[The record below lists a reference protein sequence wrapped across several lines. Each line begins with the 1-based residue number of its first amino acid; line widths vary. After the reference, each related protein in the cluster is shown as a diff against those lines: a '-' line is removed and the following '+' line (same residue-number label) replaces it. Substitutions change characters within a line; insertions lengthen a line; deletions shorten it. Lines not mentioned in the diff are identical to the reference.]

1 MNSPKDH
8 KLSGSLL
15 LDDLLSGDQTHGLL
29 NSPSSKAADPRN
41 TEKKVGQ
48 PTPSPLMA
56 EAIANSAR
64 ANEHAERLAAQA
76 EDTQRKP
83 IDPNA
88 FADNFFAE
96 VSADL
101 EVDAAI
107 KAAAHTVQV
116 LGPLMSA
123 ITKWI
128 DPNTEIDRTT
138 RIMQHVLG
146 RVRDDAI
153 HVAKAMDVP
162 ADVSPAW
169 LTSLISGYLM
179 PIFVN
184 GIDRGNGSVTD
195 VGKSDYLIPFI
206 ALAGNAKNITSTG
219 IPDASLEWQLSMAL
233 ASSTSAVML
242 EYSAFPYFINDPKRV
257 AGVISEFLTDR
268 ILKGT
273 LSTLSETFE
282 LQQTEKKQL
291 GSMLLNQSGL
301 ILAECWKNGIPNVLN
316 EMKLL
321 PIEERREILLDGYP
335 LDSIFRSFENIYQ
348 GIELAT
354 ISSIRALSPGRESQ
368 QSAPTSGQRM
378 R

>member
-8 KLSGSLL
+8 KQSGSLL

-29 NSPSSKAADPRN
+29 NSPSSRSADPRKS
-41 TEKKVGQ
+41 EKRVELS
-48 PTPSPLMA
+48 TPSPLMA

-64 ANEHAERLAAQA
+64 ANEQVERLTAQA
-76 EDTQRKP
+76 EDVQRKP

-206 ALAGNAKNITSTG
+206 ALAGNAKNITTSG

-233 ASSTSAVML
+233 ASATSAVML
-242 EYSAFPYFINDPKRV
+242 EYAAFPYFINDPKRV
-257 AGVISEFLTDR
+257 AGTISEFLTDR

-273 LSTLSETFE
+273 LSALSESFE
-282 LQQTEKKQL
+282 LQQAEKKQL
-291 GSMLLNQSGL
+291 GSMLLNQSGS

-368 QSAPTSGQRM
+368 QSTPTSGQRM